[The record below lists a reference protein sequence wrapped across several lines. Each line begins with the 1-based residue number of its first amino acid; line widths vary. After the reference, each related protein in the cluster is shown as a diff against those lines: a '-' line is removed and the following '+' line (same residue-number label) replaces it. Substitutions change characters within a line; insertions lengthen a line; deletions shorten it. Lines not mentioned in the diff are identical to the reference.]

1 MSKRRSLMEM
11 TVDLNN
17 KNMGQRFGMSEATA
31 HAMGLAPPQRQL
43 PPRPKKKIDPLEFAN
58 RIGFKDY
65 KRLLDKIS
73 LCDPEDA
80 KSHFR
85 NLCRGDLYFLIR
97 YGMNRPD
104 IERLWL
110 FDRCREVQ
118 AAPDGYID
126 LWAREAY
133 KSTIITVGKTLQDIF
148 RSHGEDAPVK
158 KEQTFCIF
166 SHTRPIAKG
175 FLRQIKRE
183 AESNPRFKEWFPDVV
198 WENPSSQAPTWSEDS
213 GLIFRRESNPKEATV
228 EAWGLVDGQ
237 PTSKH
242 FDVLLYD
249 DIVTSKSVYTPE
261 MIHKTTRELEL
272 SYNLGAQGGCR
283 RFIGTRYSFGD
294 SYRTIIER
302 GTAIPRIYP
311 ATEDGTVAGKPVLL
325 TRDELAEKRRDMG
338 SYTFSCFK
346 KDTQVLMADWSQRN
360 IENVS
365 VGDMVV
371 GYSLGKGYKNRAS
384 LKPSRVIAFNK
395 RRADAVKIIFESGRY
410 IVCTEDHKFWS
421 GRSDRGYSALTATEE
436 YGKQT
441 GACSI
446 YNPLLIDEVDAYH
459 AGYLAAMIDGE
470 GSITGSTIHISQCF
484 KTHPKVCKL
493 IEETLDACS
502 LPWGVCI
509 PSSRPQHRDYYITGG
524 RQQHIRLANIV
535 RNCGKIDK
543 ICDLLFKQGTRN
555 IGKGARDAVVS
566 IEPVGKIEVFNIQTE
581 TGNYIAGG
589 YAAKNCQMLQNPVA
603 DSAQKFI
610 HHWLSYHDP
619 ETYRGE
625 GHHNYI
631 IVDPAHSKKKTSDY
645 TVMLVLQARADKKL
659 YLMDGLRD
667 RMSLTERAQNLVEL
681 HKKWKPMIENGVRY
695 ERYGAQAD
703 IEHIKDYMDRT
714 GYRFEITEVGGKI
727 GKTERILRLVPYFQN
742 GKLLLPYSLVKSDYE
757 GNQVDLIKIFVEE
770 EYLAFPHCVHDD
782 ILDCLARAA
791 DPLLPLVYPED
802 ALYNEKHAAGHSGSR
817 LQDMDME
824 DFLL

>member
-1 MSKRRSLMEM
+1 MNKRRSLMEM
-11 TVDLNN
+11 TVDLNE
-17 KNMGQRFGMSEATA
+17 KNLAKNASLTAGISEEA
-31 HAMGLAPPQRQL
+31 AMAMKLRRVPMADRG
-43 PPRPKKKIDPLEFAN
+43 PRRLKIDPLEFAN

-73 LCDPEDA
+73 LCDPADA
-80 KSHFR
+80 KAHFR

-104 IERLWL
+104 IEKEWL

-183 AESNPRFKEWFPDVV
+183 AESNPRFKEWFPDVL

-242 FDVLLYD
+242 FDVLVYD

-338 SYTFSCFK
+338 SYT
-346 KDTQVLMADWSQRN
+346 
-360 IENVS
+360 
-365 VGDMVV
+365 
-371 GYSLGKGYKNRAS
+371 YS
-384 LKPSRVIAFNK
+384 
-395 RRADAVKIIFESGRY
+395 
-410 IVCTEDHKFWS
+410 
-421 GRSDRGYSALTATEE
+421 
-436 YGKQT
+436 
-441 GACSI
+441 
-446 YNPLLIDEVDAYH
+446 
-459 AGYLAAMIDGE
+459 
-470 GSITGSTIHISQCF
+470 
-484 KTHPKVCKL
+484 
-493 IEETLDACS
+493 
-502 LPWGVCI
+502 
-509 PSSRPQHRDYYITGG
+509 
-524 RQQHIRLANIV
+524 
-535 RNCGKIDK
+535 
-543 ICDLLFKQGTRN
+543 
-555 IGKGARDAVVS
+555 
-566 IEPVGKIEVFNIQTE
+566 
-581 TGNYIAGG
+581 
-589 YAAKNCQMLQNPVA
+589 CQMLQNPVA

-610 HHWLSYHDP
+610 HHWLSYHEP

-703 IEHIKDYMDRT
+703 IEHIQDYMART

-742 GKLLLPYSLVKSDYE
+742 GRLLLPYSLVKSDYE

>member
-1 MSKRRSLMEM
+1 MNKRRSLMEM
-11 TVDLNN
+11 TVDLNE
-17 KNMGQRFGMSEATA
+17 KNLAKNASLTAGISEEA
-31 HAMGLAPPQRQL
+31 AMAMKLRRVPMADRG
-43 PPRPKKKIDPLEFAN
+43 PRRLKIDPLEFAN

-73 LCDPEDA
+73 LCDPADA
-80 KSHFR
+80 KAHFR

-104 IERLWL
+104 IEKEWL

-183 AESNPRFKEWFPDVV
+183 AESNPRFKEWFPDVL
-198 WENPSSQAPTWSEDS
+198 WANPSSQAPTWSEDS
-213 GLIFRRESNPKEATV
+213 GLIFMRESNPKEATV

-242 FDVLLYD
+242 FDVLVYD

-338 SYTFSCFK
+338 SYT
-346 KDTQVLMADWSQRN
+346 
-360 IENVS
+360 
-365 VGDMVV
+365 
-371 GYSLGKGYKNRAS
+371 YS
-384 LKPSRVIAFNK
+384 
-395 RRADAVKIIFESGRY
+395 
-410 IVCTEDHKFWS
+410 
-421 GRSDRGYSALTATEE
+421 
-436 YGKQT
+436 
-441 GACSI
+441 
-446 YNPLLIDEVDAYH
+446 
-459 AGYLAAMIDGE
+459 
-470 GSITGSTIHISQCF
+470 
-484 KTHPKVCKL
+484 
-493 IEETLDACS
+493 
-502 LPWGVCI
+502 
-509 PSSRPQHRDYYITGG
+509 
-524 RQQHIRLANIV
+524 
-535 RNCGKIDK
+535 
-543 ICDLLFKQGTRN
+543 
-555 IGKGARDAVVS
+555 
-566 IEPVGKIEVFNIQTE
+566 
-581 TGNYIAGG
+581 
-589 YAAKNCQMLQNPVA
+589 CQMLQNPVA

-610 HHWLSYHDP
+610 HHWLSYHEP

-703 IEHIKDYMDRT
+703 IEHIQDYMART

-742 GKLLLPYSLVKSDYE
+742 GRLLLPYSLVKSDYE

>member
-1 MSKRRSLMEM
+1 M
-11 TVDLNN
+11 TVDLNA

-80 KSHFR
+80 KAHFR

-97 YGMNRPD
+97 HGMNRPD
-104 IERLWL
+104 IEREWL

-311 ATEDGTVAGKPVLL
+311 ATEDGTVSGKPVLL
-325 TRDELAEKRRDMG
+325 TREELAEKRRDMG
-338 SYTFSCFK
+338 SYT
-346 KDTQVLMADWSQRN
+346 
-360 IENVS
+360 
-365 VGDMVV
+365 
-371 GYSLGKGYKNRAS
+371 YS
-384 LKPSRVIAFNK
+384 
-395 RRADAVKIIFESGRY
+395 
-410 IVCTEDHKFWS
+410 
-421 GRSDRGYSALTATEE
+421 
-436 YGKQT
+436 
-441 GACSI
+441 
-446 YNPLLIDEVDAYH
+446 
-459 AGYLAAMIDGE
+459 
-470 GSITGSTIHISQCF
+470 
-484 KTHPKVCKL
+484 
-493 IEETLDACS
+493 
-502 LPWGVCI
+502 
-509 PSSRPQHRDYYITGG
+509 
-524 RQQHIRLANIV
+524 
-535 RNCGKIDK
+535 
-543 ICDLLFKQGTRN
+543 
-555 IGKGARDAVVS
+555 
-566 IEPVGKIEVFNIQTE
+566 
-581 TGNYIAGG
+581 
-589 YAAKNCQMLQNPVA
+589 CQMLQNPVA

-610 HHWLSYHDP
+610 HHWLSYHEP

-742 GKLLLPYSLVKSDYE
+742 GRLLIPYSLVKSDYE
-757 GNQVDLIKIFVEE
+757 GNQVDLIKVFVEE